1 MTKSMDQII
10 LDIEENIKQF
20 RLKKIDANGDFY
32 DDNDEDFNFDEDE
45 DLVEDGLCRNE
56 LM

>member
-1 MTKSMDQII
+1 MTKPMDQII
-10 LDIEENIKQF
+10 LDIEEDIKQF

-32 DDNDEDFNFDEDE
+32 DDDEDYNFDEDE
-45 DLVEDGLCRNE
+45 DLIEDPLCRNE